1 MLINLVFL
9 GAGMV
14 MDVKAAVALFAP
26 IVVPAALLLGI
37 DPVHLGIVICFNITV
52 GLLSPPL
59 GGVLLIL
66 ATTVGM
72 NYWRLIRATLP
83 FLVAELLF
91 LLVLTLIPDI
101 SLTLPR
107 ALGLM

>member
-1 MLINLVFL
+1 
-9 GAGMV
+9 
-14 MDVKAAVALFAP
+14 
-26 IVVPAALLLGI
+26 
-37 DPVHLGIVICFNITV
+37 
-52 GLLSPPL
+52 
-59 GGVLLIL
+59 
-66 ATTVGM
+66 M